1 MSLLTMLYLR
11 VNIIIRICLMQNK
24 PFDINEFRIGRLIN
38 YYNVDTKGKRGRQK
52 MSVLFLCLFLYLF
65 SPCAR
70 RAADLFHNPIYIQ
83 YAISIH
89 ARTTP
94 NNSETGIAI
103 ANNVIF
109 CFLFALTN
117 I

>member
-24 PFDINEFRIGRLIN
+24 PFDINEFRIGRLMN

-65 SPCAR
+65 FTLRPEGGRLIPLS
-70 RAADLFHNPIYIQ
+70 NSYPIP
-83 YAISIH
+83 
-89 ARTTP
+89 R
-94 NNSETGIAI
+94 ET
-103 ANNVIF
+103 
-109 CFLFALTN
+109 
-117 I
+117 